1 MSENYFDK
9 LRKSDPS
16 HRVVTTE
23 FTHSFLSICT
33 MVCQLNN
40 KKLNL
45 AKIFITLLQ
54 DSTLR
59 GIFMELTS
67 IETEFDLLK
76 KFLEHD
82 QTLHKSKYIKSY
94 ITSCRKPLK

>member
-1 MSENYFDK
+1 MAENYFDK

-16 HRVVTTE
+16 HRVVTDE

-33 MVCQLNN
+33 RVCQLNN

-76 KFLEHD
+76 KFLEYD

>member
-1 MSENYFDK
+1 
-9 LRKSDPS
+9 
-16 HRVVTTE
+16 
-23 FTHSFLSICT
+23 

-76 KFLEHD
+76 KFLEYD

-94 ITSCRKPLK
+94 ISSCRKPLK